1 MNELTTGIQQ
11 LSAQWYDHTDATR
24 LAEVIRLSVA
34 AQELEQRQAVQEPDW
49 YHAECMDP
57 DRSGFFVDKADAEAR
72 VSDQGGT
79 VTALYTA
86 APQPAQVP
94 DAKDAEIAALKEKLA
109 AKDTEVAFLHSVRRD
124 EQAMSESY
132 TRPDTHSTFLLR
144 RALKQLDRW
153 AEKYGQW
160 QPAWLPPG
168 GDVTLAEDI
177 DAHLGQAGQMPAA
190 YLPLPANP
198 QPIEQAPYRQGD
210 PSFAALAVQPDYKR

>member
-94 DAKDAEIAALKEKLA
+94 LTEEQIEDMRGEANRGFNIEREDYTKAVR
-109 AKDTEVAFLHSVRRD
+109 DTE
-124 EQAMSESY
+124 QA
-132 TRPDTHSTFLLR
+132 H
-144 RALKQLDRW
+144 
-153 AEKYGQW
+153 GIH
-160 QPAWLPPG
+160 PA
-168 GDVTLAEDI
+168 
-177 DAHLGQAGQMPAA
+177 
-190 YLPLPANP
+190 
-198 QPIEQAPYRQGD
+198 
-210 PSFAALAVQPDYKR
+210 